1 MSLSKQEQETIITY
15 NEAEATANVYTHN
28 RALRRRL
35 EALANERPE
44 NCRLSR
50 TFPSGAVE
58 YTVPKQWVKL
68 TPPRQMSAEQREA
81 MRERGRKWASERWSK
96 DNSPCETT

>member
-1 MSLSKQEQETIITY
+1 MTLTKQEQETIITY

-44 NCRLSR
+44 DCHKSR
-50 TFPSGAVE
+50 DFPSGAVE

-68 TPPRQMSAEQREA
+68 TPPRV
-81 MRERGRKWASERWSK
+81 ASEAQKAAARAALDK
-96 DNSPCETT
+96 MRAKREF

>member
-35 EALANERPE
+35 ETLANERPE
-44 NCRLSR
+44 DCNLSR

-58 YTVPKQWVKL
+58 YTVPRQWVKL
-68 TPPRQMSAEQREA
+68 TPPRV
-81 MRERGRKWASERWSK
+81 ASEAQKAALAKARAAQ
-96 DNSPCETT
+96 TRF